1 MSRSSAIKGQI
12 NWLRRGLC
20 TRGRANEGRRKAGAR
35 PCKLAKT
42 DGEKAWSYPGPGE
55 ATEAANNNKLLTSLL
70 KNEAQ
75 VQRAAGQVICII
87 HADRFSYGVKT
98 NDRGHGD
105 RKWFLS

>member
-12 NWLRRGLC
+12 YWLRRGVC

-42 DGEKAWSYPGPGE
+42 DGGKAWSYPGPGE

-70 KNEAQ
+70 ENEAQ
-75 VQRAAGQVICII
+75 VQRAAGQAVCTV
-87 HADRFSYGVKT
+87 HADRSSYGVKT
-98 NDRGHGD
+98 NDGGHGD